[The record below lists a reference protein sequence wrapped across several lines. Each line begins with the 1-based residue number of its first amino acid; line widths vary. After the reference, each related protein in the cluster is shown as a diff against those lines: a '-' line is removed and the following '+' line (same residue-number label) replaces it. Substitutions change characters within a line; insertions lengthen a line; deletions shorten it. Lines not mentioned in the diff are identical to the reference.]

1 VAAMAEAKLT
11 SKGQITIP
19 KAVRKF
25 LGISTG
31 DKVDFSIDDGV
42 VVLKS
47 KKSSIMALNGIV
59 KPRIKG
65 VTLEDMKN
73 AIGKGG
79 EQDDR
84 C

>member
-1 VAAMAEAKLT
+1 MAEAKLT

>member
-1 VAAMAEAKLT
+1 MAEATLT

-19 KAVRKF
+19 KAVRKL